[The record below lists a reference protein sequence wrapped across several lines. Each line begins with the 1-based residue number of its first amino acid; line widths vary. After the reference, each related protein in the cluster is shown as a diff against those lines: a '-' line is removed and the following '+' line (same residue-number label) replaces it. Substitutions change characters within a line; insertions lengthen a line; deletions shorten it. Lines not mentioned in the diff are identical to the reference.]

1 MHRTARQVARIT
13 ATNLESG
20 ETVDIVVVHQ
30 PGPQYMVHVVA
41 GNLSDGSDNYTTH
54 NVHLAMQRAADEA
67 RTYIVS
73 LD

>member
-1 MHRTARQVARIT
+1 
-13 ATNLESG
+13 
-20 ETVDIVVVHQ
+20 
-30 PGPQYMVHVVA
+30 MVHVVA